1 MLHPC
6 AASVLCTP
14 SGKTPR
20 RTRTEFPTRLID
32 TLRHPRRGHGL
43 TSKTVSVFVVCSMTF
58 SPILFSE
65 VDHDQLE
72 CPLPPIPPL
81 CDHKFCMFEGN
92 AGCWPGYPCSRFPNW
107 TYRQMVKSKIY
118 AALTEYPKDVTCI
131 LHRIDVDKDGFFT
144 NPGPLVAK
152 PGEER
157 EAWDQLIGEEV
168 SMISA

>member
-1 MLHPC
+1 
-6 AASVLCTP
+6 
-14 SGKTPR
+14 
-20 RTRTEFPTRLID
+20 
-32 TLRHPRRGHGL
+32 
-43 TSKTVSVFVVCSMTF
+43 
-58 SPILFSE
+58 
-65 VDHDQLE
+65 
-72 CPLPPIPPL
+72 
-81 CDHKFCMFEGN
+81 
-92 AGCWPGYPCSRFPNW
+92 
-107 TYRQMVKSKIY
+107 MVKSKIY